1 MFSELSNVGSS
12 QFFSN
17 PVIFIQGMR
26 SLAPLLACFLGVI
39 LLVGSSRGFS
49 LHTDTLGFLTIYC
62 CIGLLSSIFMSPDIG
77 VAFYWGALYLAPLLV
92 VLVAS
97 AQEDPIALIRRLC
110 VITYAVIFILF
121 LFCVPQTINMVRG
134 RMPFTQ
140 FFTMPFGIGDVRVNG
155 VGRYALIVGI
165 VSFVRMN
172 FAKKKLKVFWI
183 FFVAMSLVMMAYTR
197 SRTTLLG
204 LAVVS
209 LLFAYIQKAD
219 WRFFLA
225 GPVSAFVLWTS
236 GYKWRAQQHVEKLLS
251 LTGREYTWQRGL
263 EQVGRSPIYGWGFHA
278 DRLLLHSEH
287 MHNSYLHAAIH
298 SGILGAL
305 FFLAGVISVWLI
317 AVKRGLLKNLKYL
330 QGDDK
335 PFLLESVLLTGY
347 LTARSLFESTAAFY
361 GVDLLV
367 YLPAVAYILVWL
379 RMNPDLGTSSA
390 K

>member
-1 MFSELSNVGSS
+1 MFSDLTNVGSS
-12 QFFSN
+12 EFFSN
-17 PVIFIQGMR
+17 PLIFIQGMR
-26 SLAPLLACFLGVI
+26 ALAPLLACFIAMI
-39 LLVGSSRGFS
+39 LLAGSGRGLS
-49 LHTDTLGFLTIYC
+49 LHKDTLGFLTLYC
-62 CIGLLSSIFMSPDIG
+62 FIGLLSSVFMSPDIG
-77 VAFYWGALYLAPLLV
+77 IAFYWGALYLAPLLV
-92 VLVAS
+92 VLVA
-97 AQEDPIALIRRLC
+97 AGQEDPIALIRRLSL
-110 VITYAVIFILF
+110 ITYAVVFILF

-134 RMPFTQ
+134 KVPYTQ
-140 FFTMPFGIGDVRVNG
+140 FFDMPFGIGQVRVNG

-172 FAKKKLKVFWI
+172 FSKRKLKVFWI
-183 FFVAMSLVMMAYTR
+183 SFVVMALVMMAYTR

-209 LLFAYIQKAD
+209 MLFAYIQKAD

-236 GYKWRAQQHVEKLLS
+236 GYKWRAQQHVELLLS
-251 LTGREYTWQRGL
+251 LTGREYTWQRGM
-263 EQVGRSPIYGWGFHA
+263 EQVARSPIYGWGFHA

-305 FFLAGVISVWLI
+305 LFLSGIVSVWVI
-317 AVKRGLLKNLKYL
+317 AIKRGLLRNLKYL
-330 QGDDK
+330 RGDDK
-335 PFLLESVLLTGY
+335 PFLLESILLTGY
-347 LTARSLFESTAAFY
+347 LTARSFFESTAAFY

-367 YLPAVAYILVWL
+367 FLPAVAYILVWL
-379 RMNPDLGTSSA
+379 RMNPDFGSSSA